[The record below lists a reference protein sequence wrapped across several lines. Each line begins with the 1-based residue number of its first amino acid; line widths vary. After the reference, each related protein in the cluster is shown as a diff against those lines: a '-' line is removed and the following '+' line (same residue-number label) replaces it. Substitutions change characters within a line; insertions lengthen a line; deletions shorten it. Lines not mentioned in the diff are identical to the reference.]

1 MTTPAM
7 PDAIRAT
14 IINALQ
20 SHGEAVFQG
29 SQYGDY
35 SEEELH
41 DSNMEI
47 AAALEWLGEAESA
60 ASFRTAGGE

>member
-14 IINALQ
+14 IINALHC
-20 SHGEAVFQG
+20 HGDAVFQG

-35 SEEELH
+35 SDEELQE
-41 DSNMEI
+41 SNAEI
-47 AAALEWLGEAESA
+47 AAALEWLGDAETA
-60 ASFRTAGGE
+60 KSFREPA